1 MSNAYNEWQDTLMAV
16 LYDNYLSISKESKQ
30 ITLFDP
36 RYTDIRWLLTDE
48 GWEAWCNQDQQDP
61 LHCTWSNT
69 FPGPEDFA
77 AAREE
82 YLEITTGV
90 KRNV

>member
-1 MSNAYNEWQDTLMAV
+1 M
-16 LYDNYLSISKESKQ
+16 SKQ
-30 ITLFDP
+30 NQWHDDIQGIIYDHMIGFSPETRQMTFSDP
-36 RYTDIRWLLTDE
+36 KHGDIRWSLTDE
-48 GWEAWCNQDQQDP
+48 GWEAWCNQDRQDP